1 MEDTVLYA
9 NLDEIVRNYG
19 VILAKASEA
28 IIDNE
33 VSNYPIF
40 VMHKEALE
48 VGVPLIAQTP
58 GGWSL
63 KASTLEEFSSKQLI
77 RTERIHEFRSVYKPT
92 EEYFCFFVLTEDIAN
107 FVFAPRNSQQI
118 T

>member
-1 MEDTVLYA
+1 MEDTALYA
-9 NLDEIVRNYG
+9 HLDEVVCNYG
-19 VILAKASEA
+19 RVLAQASEA

-48 VGVPLIAQTP
+48 IGVPLIEQIP

-77 RTERIHEFRSVYKPT
+77 RAERIDEFRSVYKPT
-92 EEYFCFFVLTEDIAN
+92 GAYFCFFVLTEDMAN
-107 FVFAPRNSQQI
+107 FVFAPRNPEQI